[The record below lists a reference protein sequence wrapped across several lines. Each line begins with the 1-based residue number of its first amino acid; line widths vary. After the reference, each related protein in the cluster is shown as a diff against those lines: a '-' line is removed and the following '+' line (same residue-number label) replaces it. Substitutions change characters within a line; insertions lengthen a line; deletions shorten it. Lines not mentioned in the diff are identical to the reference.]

1 MRKQLL
7 SKNEVGTGNPEQEED
22 PVSERGEEEEED
34 SNAISVEV
42 EEEEEGADPVQTTV
56 KDVFDL
62 KNIRAIA
69 KEGEEYFE
77 DFDEKDRE
85 EYPEL
90 FLSDEELDEIF
101 KKMTE
106 SEKKQYLALKDFH
119 LKEYMKAGRIT
130 PLSELVQAIMKENKP
145 NIPSSSKEQQEA
157 LRDRLLQEA
166 RKMSELREHGMAP
179 EIKPP
184 KKV

>member
-1 MRKQLL
+1 MRTL
-7 SKNEVGTGNPEQEED
+7 S
-22 PVSERGEEEEED
+22 
-34 SNAISVEV
+34 
-42 EEEEEGADPVQTTV
+42 
-56 KDVFDL
+56 
-62 KNIRAIA
+62 
-69 KEGEEYFE
+69 
-77 DFDEKDRE
+77 EKDRK

-130 PLSELVQAIMKENKP
+130 PLSELVLTIMKENKP

-166 RKMSELREHGMAP
+166 RKMSELRECGMAP